1 MLGSLVFLSFS
12 LMFLY
17 QYQRFAYK
25 SIVVLHKNTLFR
37 FFTFLTFHTFCG
49 DSRPQIWSG
58 GQTAT
63 SGTLATFVQSQ
74 EKAFMR
80 AELPWAPCTHTFTRF
95 ASVLCCDLLCSTLL
109 YSAVLGCALLCCASA
124 VLCCPSVSDKEIRG
138 KVSLSSSCND
148 QILLPTRRLVESCPV
163 LLHKKNEEERRRAFL
178 VPHTQ
183 RCVERFNRV
192 LPRLPTRRM
201 NREFCAPTYYT
212 E

>member
-1 MLGSLVFLSFS
+1 MALG
-12 LMFLY
+12 
-17 QYQRFAYK
+17 QK
-25 SIVVLHKNTLFR
+25 ITLFTL
-37 FFTFLTFHTFCG
+37 FTVFVETQC
-49 DSRPQIWSG
+49 PQIWSG

-163 LLHKKNEEERRRAFL
+163 LLPTKNREERRRAFL
-178 VPHTQ
+178 LPHMQ
-183 RCVERFNRV
+183 RCVERSSRV
-192 LPRLPTRRM
+192 LPRLPTRSM
-201 NREFCAPTYYT
+201 NREFCAPTYYK